1 MNFSELE
8 IKSLKK
14 DELERLGE
22 LGQLIDVRTDEE
34 YQEGHIRGAKSW
46 PLDQIELFKGDK
58 NQTYYLYCRSG
69 KRSAQASSALAKRG
83 YNVVSL
89 DGGFVAYS
97 EEVEAH
103 RTEDVIINESV
114 SLKEERQKID
124 LSGLQC
130 PGPILNV
137 SKAMQ
142 SMSEGEQIEVNV
154 SDFGFYSDVQSWVK
168 QTGHQLIRLNQD
180 NQGVHAVLQKS
191 NTPANTQSKKGNGT
205 TIVLF
210 SGDLD
215 KAIAAMIIA
224 NGAKAAGRDVS
235 VFFTFWGLNAL
246 KKTIQRET
254 QVNKKG
260 IAKMFDWMLPKQ
272 PEKMPISKFNMLG
285 LGNFMMRYVMRQKN
299 IDTLPQLINQAI
311 EQDIKLIACT
321 MSMDVMGIT
330 KEELRDEVTFG
341 GVGTYIGDT
350 ENARHN
356 LFI

>member
-103 RTEDVIINESV
+103 RTEDIIINESV
-114 SLKEERQKID
+114 PLKEERQKID

-142 SMSEGEQIEVNV
+142 NMSEGEQIEVNV

-191 NTPANTQSKKGNGT
+191 NAPANTQSKKGNGT

-235 VFFTFWGLNAL
+235 VFLL
-246 KKTIQRET
+246 
-254 QVNKKG
+254 
-260 IAKMFDWMLPKQ
+260 
-272 PEKMPISKFNMLG
+272 
-285 LGNFMMRYVMRQKN
+285 
-299 IDTLPQLINQAI
+299 
-311 EQDIKLIACT
+311 
-321 MSMDVMGIT
+321 
-330 KEELRDEVTFG
+330 FG
-341 GVGTYIGDT
+341 D
-350 ENARHN
+350 
-356 LFI
+356 